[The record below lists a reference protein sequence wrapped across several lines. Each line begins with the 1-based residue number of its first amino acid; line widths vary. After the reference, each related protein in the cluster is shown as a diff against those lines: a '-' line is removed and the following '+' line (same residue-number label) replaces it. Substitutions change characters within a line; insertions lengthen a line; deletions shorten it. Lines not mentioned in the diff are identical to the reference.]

1 MKLINFIKKEG
12 ILFLNSDDK
21 FEVLNQMITCAQKD
35 PLVTDFERYKKE
47 VIDREK
53 IIPTAVGKGIAIP
66 HAKTDAVKDFFI
78 IIGVDKKGIDWNAL
92 DGEPVK
98 VIFLVSGPE
107 EHHKYL
113 QIISKLILCVKNK
126 KRLDKIINAD
136 SPDDIY
142 EVLKEI

>member
-1 MKLINFIKKEG
+1 
-12 ILFLNSDDK
+12 
-21 FEVLNQMITCAQKD
+21 MITCAQKD